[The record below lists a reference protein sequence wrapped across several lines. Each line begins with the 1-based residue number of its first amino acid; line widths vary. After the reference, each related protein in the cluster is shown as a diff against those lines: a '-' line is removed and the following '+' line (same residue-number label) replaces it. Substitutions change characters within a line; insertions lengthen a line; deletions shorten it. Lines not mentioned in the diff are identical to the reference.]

1 MNIKNLRLI
10 GGGLAVLGIILIIL
24 SFVIGPKTNGNQLNL
39 DLKVKEQVI
48 TGAYKA
54 YGVKDAAVP
63 MWLVKAVF
71 RNDTGGRITDLRV
84 RYRVSEYAESDWSS
98 WHRYPAVDPGQT
110 VVDLY
115 FPIFSAQAARLT
127 SRAPADLHLEYEYN
141 DPKGR
146 KNESS
151 EERRITML
159 ARHEF
164 LFSDLTAAERTSAF
178 EDKVT
183 YAPLLAAWVTR
194 ADDEVVGRLAS
205 YADKLAG
212 GLGAQESDDNCMQ
225 VIKQIYELMRTIH
238 ISYQHPQGLIDPK
251 LSFDIKSVQSL
262 QYPRDTIQKRSGTC
276 IDLAILMASL
286 MNSVSIEPVL
296 VVLDG
301 HCFPLA
307 RLPKS
312 GQFLPVEA
320 TGVGDGYEK
329 SMSFEEANKT
339 ALQEWKELM
348 QTGRYV
354 LVPVREY
361 WMDGVSNPE
370 LEPMPPDILEKWGV
384 MELLQNAERG
394 QRAVQRQAQGQRPQA
409 PGQGQ
414 VQAPPGQS
422 PITGNWA
429 VTLTMPNGQS
439 SNGRCQVTAQGNQI
453 QLVFVFA
460 YQQMGQDGLRHQIQE
475 VNPFSGSISG
485 QNIQAICQQAQV
497 TVDGNPMAPQG
508 LPYQISLVV
517 SADGRSMQGQF
528 ASAMGGAASLSLVRQ

>member
-10 GGGLAVLGIILIIL
+10 GGGLAVLGIILIVL
-24 SFVIGPKTNGNQLNL
+24 SFVVGPKTNGNQLNL

-115 FPIFSAQAARLT
+115 FPIFTAQAAKLT
-127 SRAPADLHLEYEYN
+127 SRAPADLHLEYEYI

-146 KNESS
+146 KNEMS

-164 LFSDLTAAERTSAF
+164 FFSDMTAEERTAAF
-178 EDKVT
+178 QDKVT

-194 ADDEVVGRLAS
+194 VDDEVVGRLAS

-212 GLGAQESDDNCMQ
+212 GLGAQESDKACEQ
-225 VIKQIYELMRTIH
+225 VVKQIYELMRTIH
-238 ISYQHPQGLIDPK
+238 ISYQHPQGLVDPK
-251 LSFDIKSVQSL
+251 LSFDIKLVQSL

-276 IDLAILMASL
+276 IDLAILTAAL

-312 GQFLPVEA
+312 GSYLPIEA
-320 TGVGDGYEK
+320 TGVGDGYEN
-329 SMSFEEANKT
+329 SMSFEEANKV
-339 ALQEWKELM
+339 AIQEWKELM

-394 QRAVQRQAQGQRPQA
+394 QRAVQRQVQQQRPQA
-409 PGQGQ
+409 PGQ
-414 VQAPPGQS
+414 QAQAARQLPV
-422 PITGNWA
+422 TGNWA
-429 VTLTMPNGQS
+429 ATLSMPTGQS
-439 SNGRCQVTAQGNQI
+439 TNGRCQVTTQGNQI

-475 VNPFSGSISG
+475 VNPFSGTISG

-497 TVDGNPMAPQG
+497 TVDGNPMGVPG

-517 SADGRSMQGQF
+517 SADGHNMQGQF
-528 ASAMGGAASLSLVRQ
+528 TNAMGAVASLYLVRQ

>member
-24 SFVIGPKTNGNQLNL
+24 SFVIGPKTQGNQLNL

-84 RYRVSEYAESDWSS
+84 RYRVSEYAEADWST

-115 FPIFSAQAARLT
+115 FPIFTAQAARLT
-127 SRAPADLHLEYEYN
+127 SRAPADLHLEYEYI

-146 KNESS
+146 KNEMS

-164 LFSDLTAAERTSAF
+164 FFSDMTAEERTAAF
-178 EDKVT
+178 QDKVT

-194 ADDEVVGRLAS
+194 VDDEVVGRLAS

-212 GLGAQESDDNCMQ
+212 GLGAQESDKACEQ
-225 VIKQIYELMRTIH
+225 VVKQIYELMRTIH
-238 ISYQHPQGLIDPK
+238 ISYQHPQGLVDPK
-251 LSFDIKSVQSL
+251 LSFDIKLVQSL

-276 IDLAILMASL
+276 IDLAILTAAL

-312 GQFLPVEA
+312 GSYLPIEA
-320 TGVGDGYEK
+320 TGVGDGYEN
-329 SMSFEEANKT
+329 SMSFEEANKV
-339 ALQEWKELM
+339 AIQEWKELM

-394 QRAVQRQAQGQRPQA
+394 QRAVQRQVQQQRPQA
-409 PGQGQ
+409 PGQ
-414 VQAPPGQS
+414 QAQAARQLPV
-422 PITGNWA
+422 TGNWA
-429 VTLTMPNGQS
+429 ATLSMPTGQS
-439 SNGRCQVTAQGNQI
+439 TNGRCQVTTQGNQI

-475 VNPFSGSISG
+475 VNPFSGTISG

-497 TVDGNPMAPQG
+497 TVDGNPMGVPG

-517 SADGRSMQGQF
+517 SADGHNMQGQF
-528 ASAMGGAASLSLVRQ
+528 TNAMGAVASLYLVRQ